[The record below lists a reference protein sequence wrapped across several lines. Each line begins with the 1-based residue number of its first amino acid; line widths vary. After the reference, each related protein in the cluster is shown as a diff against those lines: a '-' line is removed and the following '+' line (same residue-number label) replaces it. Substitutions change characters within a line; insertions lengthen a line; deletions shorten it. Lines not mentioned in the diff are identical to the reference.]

1 MSLIVFDFDG
11 TLADTIPAISAAVN
25 GAFTSLGYPTRD
37 GEHIRRSVGDGAR
50 TLCRR
55 VLPDELYD
63 DEAALDRLAEVYHN
77 AAKEYFGITDTP
89 YDGFYEVTDEL
100 LRRGYT
106 LAVYSNKPDVFV
118 STLVNKL
125 FPDGRFALARG
136 AMAGIPVKPAPDGLL
151 EICRTLGFSIDDT
164 TMVGDGDTDV
174 AVAKNA
180 GAKCVADTCEISTRA
195 SHSARRM
202 SIFPLEAFEAS
213 TRSSSRRFIRSD

>member
-25 GAFTSLGYPTRD
+25 AALERLGYPTRD

-63 DEAALDRLAEVYHN
+63 DESALDRLAEVYHN
-77 AAKEYFGITDTP
+77 AAKEYFGITDKP
-89 YDGFYEVTDEL
+89 YDGFYEVTEEL

-136 AMAGIPVKPAPDGLL
+136 AFPCVPVKPAPDGLL
-151 EICRTLGFSIDDT
+151 SICRELGFAPEDT

-180 GAKCVADTCEISTRA
+180 GTKCVSVTWGFRTRA
-195 SHSARRM
+195 E
-202 SIFPLEAFEAS
+202 LEAAGGVIFADSPYELLNI
-213 TRSSSRRFIRSD
+213 FK

>member
-1 MSLIVFDFDG
+1 MSLIIFDFDG

-25 GAFTSLGYPTRD
+25 AALTELGYPARD

-55 VLPDELYD
+55 VLPDKLYD
-63 DEAALDRLAEVYHN
+63 DKAALDRLAEVYHN
-77 AAKEYFGITDTP
+77 AAAKYFDITEKP

-100 LRRGYT
+100 IRRGHT

-118 STLVNKL
+118 KELVAKL

-136 AMAGIPVKPAPDGLL
+136 ALSGVPVKPAPDGIFD
-151 EICRTLGFSIDDT
+151 ICRTLGFSTDDT

-180 GAKCVADTCEISTRA
+180 GIKCVSVTWGFRTRA
-195 SHSARRM
+195 E
-202 SIFPLEAFEAS
+202 LEAVGGKQFAN
-213 TRSSSRRFIRSD
+213 TPYDLLDYFK

>member
-25 GAFTSLGYPTRD
+25 AALESLGYPTRD

-63 DEAALDRLAEVYHN
+63 DIKALDRLAEVYHN
-77 AAKEYFGITDTP
+77 ATKEYFGITDKP
-89 YDGFYEVTDEL
+89 YDGFYEVTNEL

-125 FPDGRFALARG
+125 FPDGRFSLARG
-136 AMAGIPVKPAPDGLL
+136 ALPKVPVKPAPDGLL
-151 EICRTLGFSIDDT
+151 SICSELGFTPEDT

-174 AVAKNA
+174 TVAKNA
-180 GAKCVADTCEISTRA
+180 GTKCVSVTWGFRTRA
-195 SHSARRM
+195 E
-202 SIFPLEAFEAS
+202 LEAAGGEIFADSPYELLDI
-213 TRSSSRRFIRSD
+213 FK

>member
-11 TLADTIPAISAAVN
+11 TLADTIHAISAAVN
-25 GAFTSLGYPTRD
+25 AALTTLGYPTRD

-77 AAKEYFGITDTP
+77 AAKEHFGITDTP
-89 YDGFYEVTDEL
+89 YDGFYAVTDEL

-151 EICRTLGFSIDDT
+151 EICRTLGFSIDET

-180 GAKCVADTCEISTRA
+180 GAKCVAVTWGFRTRA
-195 SHSARRM
+195 E
-202 SIFPLEAFEAS
+202 LEAAGGEVFADSPYELLDI
-213 TRSSSRRFIRSD
+213 FK